1 MNKETHPAGSIPTDR
16 LEKYYE
22 FGFQY
27 YVAGRCAVL
36 PCSSLS
42 LATFFITLYRDA
54 FEGCTFRPRRQK
66 EAA

>member
-16 LEKYYE
+16 LKEKYYD

-42 LATFFITLYRDA
+42 LATFFITLSRC
-54 FEGCTFRPRRQK
+54 F
-66 EAA
+66 